1 MTDFLIVNVLIP
13 LAQIAVVLI
22 VVALVIAYT
31 VYAERKIL
39 GFIHSR
45 LGPMRVGPHGLLQP
59 IADGVKLLLK
69 EDIRPGGADLFMFL
83 IAPMIGLVTAFTA
96 LSLVPFSGGGFS
108 VFGYEVPWVIS
119 DVNIGILLLLAIG
132 SLSTYAIILGGWS
145 SNSKYPLLG
154 AMRAAAQM
162 VSYEVA
168 LAFAV
173 LSGLMVVGSLN
184 MSRIVEAQLEMG
196 VWLVFVQPL
205 AFVLFLIAMIAET
218 NRLPFDM
225 PEAESELVGGFFTE
239 YSGFRWALFFLGEYG
254 AMIVMAAINTTLFWG
269 GWLRPFPNV
278 EALAFLDLVP
288 GPIWF
293 SLKTLL
299 FIYLYIWIRGT
310 YPRYRYDQLMAIG
323 WKVLIPL
330 SIANLIVTGIVMLLI
345 A

>member
-1 MTDFLIVNVLIP
+1 MTDFMIVYVLIP
-13 LAQIAVVLI
+13 LAQIAVVLL
-22 VVALVIAYT
+22 VASLVIAYT

-69 EDIRPGGADLFMFL
+69 EDIRPGGADLWMFL

-96 LSLVPFSGGGFS
+96 LGLVPFSGDGFS
-108 VFGYEVPWVIS
+108 VLGYQVRWVIS
-119 DVNIGILLLLAIG
+119 DVNIGILLILAIS

-173 LSGLMVVGSLN
+173 LSGLMVAGSLN
-184 MSRIVEAQLEMG
+184 MSKIVEAQLEMG
-196 VWLVFVQPL
+196 VWFVFVQPV
-205 AFVLFLIAMIAET
+205 AFVVFLISMVAET

-239 YSGFRWALFFLGEYG
+239 YSGFRWSLFFLGEYG
-254 AMIVMAAINTTLFWG
+254 AMLVMAAISTTLFWG
-269 GWLRPFPNV
+269 GWLQPFPNV
-278 EALAFLDLVP
+278 EALSFLGLVP
-288 GPIWF
+288 GPAWF
-293 SLKTLL
+293 ALKTL
-299 FIYLYIWIRGT
+299 FFVYLYIWIRGT
-310 YPRYRYDQLMAIG
+310 YPRYRYDQLMALG
-323 WKVLIPL
+323 WKVLIPVA
-330 SIANLIVTGIVMLLI
+330 IANLILTGLVMLLI